1 MAPSPVAAC
10 ADQPL
15 HQPEQEREEEFEP
28 LAVAAEPAKPLG
40 ELVRGG
46 PVKLRQPGEGRE
58 DVAVKRDALA
68 GGKFESAAYAALA
81 QLECDGKRLGV
92 DLVLIALE
100 RRTHGPLQLVV
111 TQRRDAERPAA
122 GADGDGD
129 AALRRRHQ
137 EEQRARRR
145 LFQRLQQRIGGV
157 LVEIVGAI
165 DDDHAPPGF
174 ACAMAEEVAQAA
186 HLVDADILRVAL
198 RLVVPRPADQKQV
211 RVTETRNFTEHGMI
225 GVDRSVRRPLLA
237 AREHLAGKA
246 IGERRLAD
254 PFGSDHKPGVMQ
266 PAAVQGLAEFG
277 KRRFMAEQAI
287 DLARR

>member
-100 RRTHGPLQLVV
+100 RRTHSPLKLFV
-111 TQRRDAERPAA
+111 TPT
-122 GADGDGD
+122 
-129 AALRRRHQ
+129 
-137 EEQRARRR
+137 
-145 LFQRLQQRIGGV
+145 
-157 LVEIVGAI
+157 
-165 DDDHAPPGF
+165 P
-174 ACAMAEEVAQAA
+174 
-186 HLVDADILRVAL
+186 
-198 RLVVPRPADQKQV
+198 
-211 RVTETRNFTEHGMI
+211 
-225 GVDRSVRRPLLA
+225 
-237 AREHLAGKA
+237 
-246 IGERRLAD
+246 
-254 PFGSDHKPGVMQ
+254 
-266 PAAVQGLAEFG
+266 
-277 KRRFMAEQAI
+277 
-287 DLARR
+287 